1 MKLFGISSIF
11 DTTYTLQHEDGEVD
25 ALKDEGEMPIEELL
39 KMYGYVANPDQAQGT
54 TSGGGKEKDKTPS
67 VTSSTDGSSSVVAK
81 TSRGSRAERLK
92 RRAAAKVD
100 EGNNGLASGLGL

>member
-1 MKLFGISSIF
+1 M
-11 DTTYTLQHEDGEVD
+11 QHEDGEVD

-54 TSGGGKEKDKTPS
+54 TTSGGGKEKDKTPS
-67 VTSSTDGSSSVVAK
+67 VTSSTDGSSSVVAR

-100 EGNNGLASGLGL
+100 EGNNGLASGLCL